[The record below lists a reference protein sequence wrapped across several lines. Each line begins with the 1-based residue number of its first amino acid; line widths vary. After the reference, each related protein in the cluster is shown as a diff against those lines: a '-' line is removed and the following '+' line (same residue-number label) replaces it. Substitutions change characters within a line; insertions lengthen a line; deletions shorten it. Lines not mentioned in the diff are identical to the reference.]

1 MFSRIGRQIVIITMT
16 SYRVVMYETGVNA
29 VRCNKKHTPSRVPI
43 SAAHCTEYRNS
54 SQKTNKP
61 SGIFEYFQ
69 TLNNLT
75 LAPLNPDEK
84 IKTETGKP
92 MKRIMLFLL
101 TNIAIMVV
109 LSITLRLL
117 GVDSILAENGS
128 DLNIQ
133 ALVILSGVIGFGGS
147 FISLLISKWMA
158 KRMTGAVVI
167 TNPVSNVEKWLISTV
182 EKQAKIVGIKMPEVA
197 IFPSSAMNAFAT
209 GASKNKALMAVSQGL
224 LDSMSQGEIEAVVG
238 HEMSHIA
245 NGDMVTLAL
254 IQGVVNTFVVFLSRV
269 IGHVVD
275 RVILKNNQGHGI
287 GYFVSVI
294 VAQIVLSI
302 LASTIVMYFSR
313 KREFIADTGGADLAG
328 HQNMINALKRLGQVE
343 PEALPEQMA
352 AFGINDKGG
361 VMALFSSHPPI
372 EDRIVALEQRA
383 LRG

>member
-1 MFSRIGRQIVIITMT
+1 
-16 SYRVVMYETGVNA
+16 
-29 VRCNKKHTPSRVPI
+29 
-43 SAAHCTEYRNS
+43 
-54 SQKTNKP
+54 
-61 SGIFEYFQ
+61 
-69 TLNNLT
+69 
-75 LAPLNPDEK
+75 
-84 IKTETGKP
+84 
-92 MKRIMLFLL
+92 MKRILLFIM

-133 ALVILSGVIGFGGS
+133 ALVTLSGVIGFGGS

-167 TNPVSNVEKWLISTV
+167 TNPSSNMEKWLISTV
-182 EKQAKIVGIKMPEVA
+182 EKQAKIVGINMPEVA
-197 IFPSSAMNAFAT
+197 IFPTQAMNAFAT

-224 LDSMSQGEIEAVVG
+224 LDNMSQGEIEAVVG

-269 IGHVVD
+269 IGHIVD

-287 GYFVSVI
+287 GYFVTVMI
-294 VAQIVLSI
+294 AQVVLSF

-328 HQNMINALKRLGQVE
+328 HQNMISALNRLGQVQAE
-343 PEALPEQMA
+343 PLPEQMA
-352 AFGINDKGG
+352 AFGISDKGG

-372 EDRIVALEQRA
+372 EARIKALKERA
-383 LRG
+383 KRSS

>member
-1 MFSRIGRQIVIITMT
+1 
-16 SYRVVMYETGVNA
+16 
-29 VRCNKKHTPSRVPI
+29 
-43 SAAHCTEYRNS
+43 
-54 SQKTNKP
+54 
-61 SGIFEYFQ
+61 
-69 TLNNLT
+69 
-75 LAPLNPDEK
+75 
-84 IKTETGKP
+84 
-92 MKRIMLFLL
+92 MLFIF

-167 TNPVSNVEKWLISTV
+167 TNPSNNMEKWLISTV

-197 IFPSSAMNAFAT
+197 IFPSAALNAFAT

-224 LDSMSQGEIEAVVG
+224 LDNMAQGEIEAVVG

-254 IQGVVNTFVVFLSRV
+254 IQGVVNTFVIFLSRI
-269 IGHVVD
+269 IGHIVD
-275 RVILKNNQGHGI
+275 RVILKNNRGHGI
-287 GYFVSVI
+287 GYFVTVMISQV
-294 VAQIVLSI
+294 VLSI

-352 AFGINDKGG
+352 AFGINNKGG
-361 VMALFSSHPPI
+361 LMALFSSHPPI
-372 EDRIVALEQRA
+372 EARIVALENRA
-383 LRG
+383 KRLS

>member
-1 MFSRIGRQIVIITMT
+1 
-16 SYRVVMYETGVNA
+16 
-29 VRCNKKHTPSRVPI
+29 
-43 SAAHCTEYRNS
+43 
-54 SQKTNKP
+54 
-61 SGIFEYFQ
+61 
-69 TLNNLT
+69 
-75 LAPLNPDEK
+75 
-84 IKTETGKP
+84 
-92 MKRIMLFLL
+92 MKRILLFIM
-101 TNIAIMVV
+101 TNIAVMVV

-167 TNPVSNVEKWLISTV
+167 TSPSSNIEKWLMGTV

-197 IFPSSAMNAFAT
+197 IFPSQTMNAFAT
-209 GASKNKALMAVSQGL
+209 GASKNNALMAVSQGL
-224 LDSMSQGEIEAVVG
+224 LDNMSQGEVEAVVG

-269 IGHVVD
+269 VGHIVD

-287 GYFVSVI
+287 GYFVTVI
-294 VAQIVLSI
+294 IAQVVLSV

-328 HQNMINALKRLGQVE
+328 HQNMINALKRLSQVE
-343 PEALPEQMA
+343 PEPLPEQMA

-361 VMALFSSHPPI
+361 IMALFSSHPPI
-372 EDRIVALEQRA
+372 DARIKALEERA
-383 LRG
+383 MRSS

>member
-1 MFSRIGRQIVIITMT
+1 
-16 SYRVVMYETGVNA
+16 
-29 VRCNKKHTPSRVPI
+29 
-43 SAAHCTEYRNS
+43 
-54 SQKTNKP
+54 
-61 SGIFEYFQ
+61 
-69 TLNNLT
+69 
-75 LAPLNPDEK
+75 
-84 IKTETGKP
+84 
-92 MKRIMLFLL
+92 MKRILLFIM
-101 TNIAIMVV
+101 TNIAIMAV
-109 LSITLRLL
+109 LSITLRIL

-167 TNPVSNVEKWLISTV
+167 TNPTTNLERWLVNTV

-197 IFPSSAMNAFAT
+197 IFPSPDMNAFAT

-224 LDSMSQGEIEAVVG
+224 LNNMSQGEIEAVVG

-269 IGHVVD
+269 VGHIVD

-287 GYFVSVI
+287 GYFVTVM
-294 VAQIVLSI
+294 VAQVVLSI

-343 PEALPEQMA
+343 PAPLPEQMA

-372 EDRIVALEQRA
+372 EARIAALEERA
-383 LRG
+383 KGRS

>member
-1 MFSRIGRQIVIITMT
+1 
-16 SYRVVMYETGVNA
+16 
-29 VRCNKKHTPSRVPI
+29 
-43 SAAHCTEYRNS
+43 
-54 SQKTNKP
+54 
-61 SGIFEYFQ
+61 
-69 TLNNLT
+69 
-75 LAPLNPDEK
+75 
-84 IKTETGKP
+84 
-92 MKRIMLFLL
+92 MKRIMLFLM

-147 FISLLISKWMA
+147 FISLLMSKWMA

-167 TNPVSNVEKWLISTV
+167 TSPKNNIERWLIDTV
-182 EKQAKIVGIKMPEVA
+182 EKQAKIVGVKMPEVA
-197 IFPSSAMNAFAT
+197 IFPSPAMNAFAT

-224 LDSMSQGEIEAVVG
+224 LDKMSQGEVEAVVG

-254 IQGVVNTFVVFLSRV
+254 IQGVVNTFVVFLSRI
-269 IGHVVD
+269 IGHIVD

-287 GYFVSVI
+287 GYFVTVI
-294 VAQIVLSI
+294 VSQVILSI

-313 KREFIADTGGADLAG
+313 KREFVADTGGADLAG

-361 VMALFSSHPPI
+361 IMALFSSHPPI
-372 EDRIVALEQRA
+372 EARITALEARA
-383 LRG
+383 LRQT

>member
-1 MFSRIGRQIVIITMT
+1 
-16 SYRVVMYETGVNA
+16 
-29 VRCNKKHTPSRVPI
+29 
-43 SAAHCTEYRNS
+43 
-54 SQKTNKP
+54 
-61 SGIFEYFQ
+61 
-69 TLNNLT
+69 
-75 LAPLNPDEK
+75 
-84 IKTETGKP
+84 
-92 MKRIMLFLL
+92 MKRILLFIL

-133 ALVILSGVIGFGGS
+133 SLVILSGVIGFGGS
-147 FISLLISKWMA
+147 FISLLMSKWMA

-167 TNPVSNVEKWLISTV
+167 THPRSNIEKWLISTV
-182 EKQAKIVGIKMPEVA
+182 EKQAQIVGVKMPEVA

-209 GASKNKALMAVSQGL
+209 GATKNKALMAVSQGL
-224 LDSMSQGEIEAVVG
+224 LDKMAQGEIEAVVG

-245 NGDMVTLAL
+245 NGDMVTLTL

-269 IGHVVD
+269 VGHFVD
-275 RVILKNNQGHGI
+275 RVILKNDRGHGI
-287 GYFVSVI
+287 GYFVSVM
-294 VAQIVLSI
+294 VAQVVFSI

-361 VMALFSSHPPI
+361 IMALFSSHPPI
-372 EDRIVALEQRA
+372 ADRIIALEERA
-383 LRG
+383 KRNLR

>member
-1 MFSRIGRQIVIITMT
+1 
-16 SYRVVMYETGVNA
+16 
-29 VRCNKKHTPSRVPI
+29 
-43 SAAHCTEYRNS
+43 
-54 SQKTNKP
+54 
-61 SGIFEYFQ
+61 
-69 TLNNLT
+69 
-75 LAPLNPDEK
+75 
-84 IKTETGKP
+84 
-92 MKRIMLFLL
+92 MKRMMLFLM

-109 LSITLRLL
+109 LSITLRIL

-133 ALVILSGVIGFGGS
+133 ALIILSGVIGFGGS

-167 TNPVSNVEKWLISTV
+167 TDPGSSLERWLLSTV
-182 EKQAKIVGIKMPEVA
+182 EKQSKIVGIKMPEVA
-197 IFPSSAMNAFAT
+197 IFPSPAMNAFAT
-209 GASKNKALMAVSQGL
+209 GASKNKALVAVSQGL
-224 LDSMSQGEIEAVVG
+224 LDNMSQGEIEAVLG
-238 HEMSHIA
+238 HEISHVA

-254 IQGVVNTFVVFLSRV
+254 IQGVVNTFVVFLSRI

-287 GYFVSVI
+287 GYFVTVI
-294 VAQIVLSI
+294 IAQVVLSV

-361 VMALFSSHPPI
+361 FMALFSSHPPI
-372 EDRIVALEQRA
+372 EARIAALEERSKKTSTT
-383 LRG
+383 

>member
-1 MFSRIGRQIVIITMT
+1 
-16 SYRVVMYETGVNA
+16 
-29 VRCNKKHTPSRVPI
+29 
-43 SAAHCTEYRNS
+43 
-54 SQKTNKP
+54 
-61 SGIFEYFQ
+61 
-69 TLNNLT
+69 
-75 LAPLNPDEK
+75 
-84 IKTETGKP
+84 
-92 MKRIMLFLL
+92 MKRIMLFIM

-167 TNPVSNVEKWLISTV
+167 TNPSNNMQRWLISTV

-197 IFPSSAMNAFAT
+197 IFPASDMNAFAT

-224 LDSMSQGEIEAVVG
+224 LDKMSQGEIEAVVG

-254 IQGVVNTFVVFLSRV
+254 IQGVVNTFVIFLSRI

-275 RVILKNNQGHGI
+275 RVILKNNQGYGI
-287 GYFVSVI
+287 GYFVTVLVS
-294 VAQIVLSI
+294 QIVLSI

-328 HQNMINALKRLGQVE
+328 HRNMINALKRLGQVE
-343 PEALPEQMA
+343 PAALPEQMA

-361 VMALFSSHPPI
+361 IMALFSSHPPI
-372 EDRIVALEQRA
+372 EARIEALEKRA
-383 LRG
+383 MGRA